1 MTRLPHPV
9 RAGQP
14 RRPRFALPALPLQV
28 LASAVCVVVLLL
40 AAATPVAA
48 QQEGGVFFPPFKELT
63 GTLAK
68 VAQTGTITLG
78 YRENAL
84 PFSYLGPA
92 GQPIGYSLDLCREIV
107 DEIADEL
114 GSDQINITLRRVTPA
129 GRIPA
134 LSSGEI
140 DIECGS
146 STNTI
151 DRRREV
157 AFSPIIFV
165 AGTRLLVSRSGSV
178 RSLRDLRGKTIVV
191 TSGTTN
197 EAAVR
202 GLIEKQGLDIKLI
215 TAADHD
221 QSFATLSEGKAE
233 AFATDDV
240 LLYGL
245 IARTGTQK
253 DYMVVGD
260 LLSYEPYGLM
270 FRKDDPDFAAL
281 VERTFRRLAKSREL
295 VWTYN
300 AWFLRPLPSGER
312 LNIPMSPQL
321 TEIFRT
327 LGLPD

>member
-1 MTRLPHPV
+1 MTLLRDLNPGPAGRGSRRAPLRRLPL
-9 RAGQP
+9 
-14 RRPRFALPALPLQV
+14 LPAAAALI
-28 LASAVCVVVLLL
+28 ACLL
-40 AAATPVAA
+40 AAAVPAAA
-48 QQEGGVFFPPFKELT
+48 QQEGIYFPPPKALT

-68 VAQTGTITLG
+68 VARTGVITLG

-84 PFSYLGPA
+84 PFSYIGPA

-107 DEIADEL
+107 DQIADEL
-114 GSDQINITLRRVTPA
+114 GSDAITVNLRPVPPA

-134 LSSGEI
+134 LVNNEI
-140 DIECGS
+140 DLECGS

-151 DRRREV
+151 ARRKEV

-165 AGTRLLVSRSGSV
+165 AGTRLLVSRSSPV
-178 RSLRDLRGKTIVV
+178 RSLRDLRGKSVVV
-191 TSGTTN
+191 TAGTTN

-202 GLIEKQGLDIKLI
+202 SLSDKQSLDIRLV
-215 TAADHD
+215 TTPDHD
-221 QSFATLSEGKAE
+221 QSFALFRAGQAE

-245 IARTGTQK
+245 VARTGTQK
-253 DYMVVGD
+253 DFKIVGD

-270 FRKDDPDFAAL
+270 FRKDDPDFAAV

-295 VWTYN
+295 VWIYN

-321 TEIFRT
+321 VEVFHS
-327 LGLPD
+327 LGLPE